1 MTAQKHKQHGNQDRM
16 SKSMLKK
23 KRKKKKDS
31 TQQKSSA
38 YLTELSAGW
47 SPEAEEPFANLH
59 LRFASALTSTQV
71 SN

>member
-38 YLTELSAGW
+38 YLTELSAG
-47 SPEAEEPFANLH
+47 
-59 LRFASALTSTQV
+59 
-71 SN
+71 